1 MRIAAL
7 EAFGLDDCVL
17 DVWKSTGHDRLLPVQ
32 EMAIR
37 QGKVLDGQ
45 NVVVFSPTSSGKTFV
60 GEMAAIRMARQNKRV
75 VYLVPQKALAEEKYR
90 EFKRQYG
97 SLGIRVAI
105 STRDR
110 KEYDRDIRRGHFH
123 IAVVVFEKM
132 QGLLVVS
139 PTLLR
144 SVGLVII
151 DELQMLGDKTRGAD
165 LEILL
170 TKIKTSA
177 AKAQIIGL
185 SAVLG
190 SSHRLANWLGAG
202 LCRLEQRPVELRKGV
217 LCHGTF
223 RYVEHNTG
231 TNGQEAF
238 ATPEDEVDSFGML
251 IHQARCMAEKGEQSL
266 VFCKSKQECVKTAMC
281 IARGL
286 HIAHASKALEELNYL
301 EDSRGKDLLSQ
312 LLEHGVAYHNA
323 DLDRDQRDIV
333 ERLFRQGEIKVIC
346 ATTTLAMGLNLPAR
360 NVFIDPERWEQDRS
374 GNWGTVSISQAEY
387 ENISG
392 RAGRLG
398 LESQFGRA
406 IIVADSK
413 FQARTYFESF
423 ALGRLGDVEPALAND
438 ALSHHVL
445 NLVASKLC
453 QTAKEIR
460 KLLLSSYTGE
470 MLWLGGEREQQFDRR
485 LDAGLKRCVEG
496 KLIEE
501 KAGRLLAT
509 ELGRMAAVKGVSV
522 ETAIQVATFASQNKA
537 HANDLD
543 LFEMLLCLAKTEDGE
558 SVHFNLSTNE
568 YQSGK
573 YLDLLKATVS
583 GLSEGP
589 RRRLAGILDIPALSY
604 DRAKR
609 AKKTLLLH
617 AWMTGIPTREIENRF
632 HCMAGSIVG
641 LASEFSWLAE
651 VFSSVAKLTGWP
663 ESCVKKASVASEQ
676 IIHGVPSVGV
686 EIASAR
692 VRGVGRVRTMLLVE
706 HGVLAMEQ
714 VLKASRTKL
723 EKLLSKTVSARL
735 IQKAAWLLE
744 RKEQAAEENEGAEPE
759 LSNAE
764 SEETVPDWSETYP
777 LSDDLGVA
785 YQSDIAVHLDGRA
798 QKRRYLVTLNEKEV
812 WLTEQ
817 AFEAMLKL
825 AVAAKTTEL
834 GWLTCDQLGTP
845 GHYHQVIRRLK
856 QDLQTEGIDVE
867 RLIENSRAKQYRLS
881 VPPKHITLKAQMIRK
896 HLPEAGS
903 ILADL
908 KDDETEAN
916 HEMGLEN

>member
-17 DVWKSTGHDRLLPVQ
+17 DVWKSAGHDRLLPVQ

-60 GEMAAIRMARQNKRV
+60 GEMAAVRMARQNKRV

-97 SLGIRVAI
+97 SLGIRIVI

-144 SVGLVII
+144 NVGLVVI
-151 DELQMLGDKTRGAD
+151 DELQMLGDRTRGAG

-177 AKAQIIGL
+177 AAAQIIGL

-190 SSHRLANWLGAG
+190 SSHQLARWLGAG

-217 LCHGTF
+217 LCQGTF
-223 RYVEHNTG
+223 HYIEHNSG

-238 ATPEDEVDSFGML
+238 ATPEDEVDAFGML
-251 IHQARCMAEKGEQSL
+251 IHQARCMAGKGEQSL

-281 IARGL
+281 IAKAL
-286 HIAHASKALEELNYL
+286 HVAPASKALEELNYL

-333 ERLFRQGEIKVIC
+333 ERWFRQGEIKVIC

-374 GNWGTVSISQAEY
+374 GHWGTVAISQAEY

-398 LESQFGRA
+398 LERQFGRA

-423 ALGRLGDVEPALAND
+423 AQGRLGDVEPALAHD

-453 QTAKEIR
+453 RTAGEIR
-460 KLLLSSYTGE
+460 ELLLSSYTGE
-470 MLWLGGEREQQFDRR
+470 MLWRGGEREASFDRR
-485 LDAGLKRCVEG
+485 LDAGLRRCLEG

-501 KAGRLLAT
+501 KADRFQAT
-509 ELGRMAAVKGVSV
+509 ELGRLAAVKGVSV
-522 ETAIQVATFASQNKA
+522 ETAIQVAAFAIQNKA
-537 HANDLD
+537 NAKDLD
-543 LFEMLLCLAKTEDGE
+543 LFEMLICLAKTEDGE
-558 SVHFNLSTNE
+558 SVHFNLSTSE
-568 YQSGK
+568 FQSGK
-573 YLDLLKATVS
+573 YLDLLKSTVA
-583 GLSEGP
+583 GLPEGP
-589 RRRLAGILDIPALSY
+589 RRRLSGILDLPCLNY
-604 DRAKR
+604 ERAKR

-617 AWMTGIPTREIENRF
+617 TWMTGVPTREIETRF
-632 HCMAGSIVG
+632 HCMAGSIMG

-651 VFSSVAKLTGWP
+651 VFSAVAKLTGWS
-663 ESCVKKASVASEQ
+663 EDSVKKTSIASEQ
-676 IIHGVPSVGV
+676 LIYGVPAAGV
-686 EIASAR
+686 ELASGR

-706 HGVLAMEQ
+706 HGVAGMGE
-714 VLKASRTKL
+714 VLKASRAKL
-723 EKLLSKTVSARL
+723 EKLLSKQVAARL

-744 RKEQAAEENEGAEPE
+744 RKEQAVQEKEAADPEVAEAEEP
-759 LSNAE
+759 
-764 SEETVPDWSETYP
+764 VPDWSETYP
-777 LSDDLGVA
+777 LSDDMGVA
-785 YQSDIAVHLDGRA
+785 YQSDIAVHLDGRP

-812 WLTEQ
+812 WLKEQ
-817 AFEAMLKL
+817 SFEAMLKF

-834 GWLTCDQLGTP
+834 GWLTCDQLEAS

-856 QDLQTEGIDVE
+856 QDLLVEGIDVE
-867 RLIENSRAKQYRLS
+867 RLIENNRAKQYRLS
-881 VPPKHITLKAQMIRK
+881 VPPKHITLNPQMIRK
-896 HLPEAGS
+896 HLPEAAR

-908 KDDETEAN
+908 KDADVESSQDKAS
-916 HEMGLEN
+916 EN